1 MKRKIKNI
9 CAFLSGIII
18 VSSSINNLT
27 ASATTV
33 DDVIAHAYKVGLPES
48 TIQQC
53 INNYSSGTYTSEQ
66 CDSAIASLDSWAAKR
81 DDAIADIEPQPSDTS
96 AAETQPSSSTGN
108 TSSSQTVQENTG
120 SSIEEFKN
128 MTLEEKK
135 NYISNAPAEQKS
147 ELISAMTND
156 EKNQLLKQTDISTQ
170 ADIVAEML
178 GVGEAFGIN
187 FSVDEISDDK
197 IMISARDEN
206 GNLIDVTTFGNSV
219 EATGIPYTVP
229 VIAGSSA
236 VLFSL
241 AGIIWVLRKCR

>member
-1 MKRKIKNI
+1 
-9 CAFLSGIII
+9 
-18 VSSSINNLT
+18 
-27 ASATTV
+27 
-33 DDVIAHAYKVGLPES
+33 
-48 TIQQC
+48 
-53 INNYSSGTYTSEQ
+53 
-66 CDSAIASLDSWAAKR
+66 
-81 DDAIADIEPQPSDTS
+81 
-96 AAETQPSSSTGN
+96 
-108 TSSSQTVQENTG
+108 
-120 SSIEEFKN
+120 
-128 MTLEEKK
+128 
-135 NYISNAPAEQKS
+135 
-147 ELISAMTND
+147 MTND